1 MRLWLKYGNVFG
13 TVTRMAYTTAQT
25 LDSLLLRS
33 LNFRT
38 PANAAISSQY
48 TLYANGGGQTYWSNT
63 VSPSD
68 LSTLS
73 TIFTSSLQTQSTVT
87 GNFYNIYN
95 STAIG
100 FSNAAIVNGL
110 RITALSTSMD
120 VSLSNVYSTLYGE
133 ILEISTISTFYNEL
147 SAVQSSVNAGLSSL
161 STVIDIQNTSTY
173 STLTVNYFA
182 ADNCLWNST
191 LSTIGDQLSSLS
203 SVVAYQSDLSTLS
216 TTLTLQLFSTTTGAF
231 AYTDTQIGD
240 VNSTISTLY
249 FSSIVPVQ
257 STSDGLAAIIQ
268 PFAALSTNLSSITG
282 DWIST
287 SIGVNNIPV
296 YSTIYGINYC
306 LSTSISTLAQS
317 TLDLT
322 ISYSTFSTNY
332 IGDYSTILGLNVL
345 NSTYI
350 QSLQYQFDVIT
361 TSSILA
367 SIYSSFVDL
376 EYYTSTL
383 VGSTNASFV
392 VFESTLL
399 STTYSYNISASIVFF
414 DTYASSL
421 YASTLSTLIPSTMA
435 YTSSLVS
442 TLYSTSYTYLISSL
456 NSTIFELI
464 DDYNST
470 ISSYTYIY
478 ISTVEDNYN
487 SSVLQYLSAPA
498 GEMLSTYSS
507 LNYYALSTFQSTSA
521 GQLADQSTLFYSSFL
536 QWDSS
541 ITELTSTASSLIYIQ
556 SSVINSTLIG
566 YNSTLTYYLNS
577 TNTYVLEYTTVQA
590 NNTLLLIENSTTTTY
605 NQFVTDL
612 QAASSTAALSS
623 IYTFTNMDLSGT
635 TSTAT
640 MDLASYRNF
649 YITIYDIT
657 DGIPYVVTYIKNT
670 ISALDYRAGL
680 ITINVST
687 VGSPYTYNG
696 GRLRFDV
703 NRWGMPTTTNGNIIP
718 YISSSAYT
726 VQYQYNVINSIVY
739 TNLLNIYP
747 VLDIQNPYVD
757 PTTLLNVYVSS
768 LGMYSPT
775 AFWRGSPVVVSWTNY
790 TFYPYL
796 STLDTNVDILVDV
809 IVAGST
815 ITSYGPY
822 PFSQSTTTVYAP
834 FLTNQQYPVIP
845 TSVEIYIAGLE
856 AKAAALTF
864 STIIP
869 GFDDLTLTPFGYPGN
884 PGFPTYGF
892 GPNWIG
898 GTELVALTDNQA
910 VPMYGMTPNV
920 ITSNILFTPTFYYYN
935 SDPLYVPTNL
945 LDGVFNTVGM
955 YSMAVPVTNV
965 NYGSIT
971 GAYQFYDETA
981 MMSYFSLRF
990 SMPGHY
996 LSLLTYLIQAVS
1008 INITIYNTLL
1018 YNVYNGVITGVVDN
1032 GDGTFTLENTGS
1044 PTQLFAN
1051 NGDSYTIRVF
1061 INTTPVNDPE
1071 QVMATLTS
1079 IGYTPSTFVGPRG
1092 DLSTGPPYASLADEL
1107 AYADIQPLL
1116 TSNALFSNANIDS
1129 VSTLVYYNFSSLGNT
1144 PNDIYNT
1151 IDSNATA
1158 GMAING
1164 SVFYQGEA
1172 FMSTF
1177 IITNSD
1183 QPQIFRM

>member
-1 MRLWLKYGNVFG
+1 
-13 TVTRMAYTTAQT
+13 MAYTTTQT
-25 LDSLLLRS
+25 LDNLLLRG

-48 TLYANGGGQTYWSNT
+48 TLYANGSGQTYWSNS

-73 TIFTSSLQTQSTVT
+73 TVFTSSLQYQSTVT
-87 GNFYNIYN
+87 GNIFGIYN
-95 STAIG
+95 STAVG
-100 FSNAAIVNGL
+100 FSNAAITNGL

-133 ILEISTISTFYNEL
+133 INGISSISTFYNEL

-161 STVIDIQNTSTY
+161 STVLDIQNTSTY
-173 STLTVNYFA
+173 STLTVNYLA

-203 SVVAYQSDLSTLS
+203 SVVAYESDLSSLS
-216 TTLTLQLFSTTTGAF
+216 TTLTQQLFSTTTGTL
-231 AYTDTQIGD
+231 AYTDIQIGD
-240 VNSTISTLY
+240 VNSTISTIY
-249 FSSIVPVQ
+249 YSSIVPIQ
-257 STSDGLAAIIQ
+257 STSIGLAEIIQ
-268 PFAALSTNLSSITG
+268 PFADLSTNLSSITG

-296 YSTIYGINYC
+296 YSTIYGVNDS
-306 LSTSISTLAQS
+306 LTLGISTLAQS

-332 IGDYSTILGLNVL
+332 IGDYSTIFGLNVL

-350 QSLQYQFDVIT
+350 QNLQYQFDVIT

-367 SIYSSFVDL
+367 SIYSSFIDL

-392 VFESTLL
+392 AFEAELV
-399 STTYSYNISASIVFF
+399 STTTSQNISSSSAFFIAFNDSIY
-414 DTYASSL
+414 TSSV
-421 YASTLSTLIPSTMA
+421 SSVTPSTIE
-435 YTSSLVS
+435 YVSSLVS
-442 TLYSTSYTYLISSL
+442 TLYSTSYTFLISSL
-456 NSTIFELI
+456 NSTIFELT

-507 LNYYALSTFQSTSA
+507 LNYFALSTFQSTSE

-536 QWDSS
+536 LWDSS

-556 SSVINSTLIG
+556 SSVIASTLIG
-566 YNSTLTYYLNS
+566 YPSTLTYYLNS
-577 TNTYVLEYTTVQA
+577 TNTYVLQYTTVQA

-623 IYTFTNMDLSGT
+623 IYTFNNMDLSGT
-635 TSTAT
+635 TSTVT

-657 DGIPYVVTYIKNT
+657 DGIPYIVNYIKNT
-670 ISALDYRAGL
+670 ISALDYRTGL

-696 GRLRFDV
+696 GRLRLDV

-718 YISSSAYT
+718 YISSAAYT
-726 VQYQYNVINSIVY
+726 VQYMYNIINSVVY

-747 VLDIQNPYVD
+747 VLAIQNPYMD
-757 PTTLLNVYVSS
+757 PTTVLNVYVSS
-768 LGMYSPT
+768 LGIYSPT

-796 STLDTNVDILVDV
+796 STLDANVDILVDV
-809 IVAGST
+809 VVAGST

-822 PFSQSTTTVYAP
+822 PFSQSTATVYAP
-834 FLTNQQYPVIP
+834 YLTNQQYPVIP
-845 TSVEIYIAGLE
+845 TRVEIYVAGLE
-856 AKAAALTF
+856 AQAAALTF

-869 GFDDLTLTPFGYPGN
+869 GFDNLTLTPFGYPGDPN
-884 PGFPTYGF
+884 PPTFGF

-910 VPMYGMTPNV
+910 VPLYGMTPNV
-920 ITSNILFTPTFYYYN
+920 ITNNVLYIPTYSYYN
-935 SDPLYVPTNL
+935 NNPLYVPSNL
-945 LDGVFNTVGM
+945 LDGVYNTVGM
-955 YSMAVPVTNV
+955 YSMAVAITNV

-971 GAYQFYDETA
+971 GAYQFYDDTA
-981 MMSYFSLRF
+981 MMGHLSLRF
-990 SMPGHY
+990 SMPGDY
-996 LSLLTYLIQAVS
+996 LPLLTYLIQAVS
-1008 INITIYNTLL
+1008 INITIYNTILVA
-1018 YNVYNGVITGVVDN
+1018 VYNGVITGVVDN

-1044 PTQLFAN
+1044 PSQLFDN
-1051 NGDSYTIRVF
+1051 NGESYTIRVF
-1061 INTTPVNDPE
+1061 VNTTPINDPD

-1092 DLSTGPPYASLADEL
+1092 DLGTGPPYATLADEL
-1107 AYADIQPLL
+1107 AYADIPSLL
-1116 TSNALFSNANIDS
+1116 TSNALFSNTNIDS
-1129 VSTLVYYNFSSLGNT
+1129 VSTLVYYNFSSLSLGNT
-1144 PNDIYNT
+1144 PNDIYNS
-1151 IDSNATA
+1151 IDSNATG

-1164 SVFYQGEA
+1164 SVYYQGEA

-1177 IITNSD
+1177 IITNSS
-1183 QPQIFRM
+1183 QAQIFRM

>member
-1 MRLWLKYGNVFG
+1 
-13 TVTRMAYTTAQT
+13 
-25 LDSLLLRS
+25 
-33 LNFRT
+33 
-38 PANAAISSQY
+38 
-48 TLYANGGGQTYWSNT
+48 
-63 VSPSD
+63 
-68 LSTLS
+68 
-73 TIFTSSLQTQSTVT
+73 VT
-87 GNFYNIYN
+87 GNIFNIYN

-100 FSNAAIVNGL
+100 FSNAAITNGL

-133 ILEISTISTFYNEL
+133 IFGISSISTFYNEL

-161 STVIDIQNTSTY
+161 STTLDIQNTSTY
-173 STLTVNYFA
+173 STLTVNYLA

-203 SVVAYQSDLSTLS
+203 SVCAYQSDLTALS
-216 TTLTLQLFSTTTGAF
+216 TTLTQQLFSTTTGTL
-231 AYTDTQIGD
+231 AYTDRQIGD
-240 VNSTISTLY
+240 VNSTISTIY
-249 FSSIVPVQ
+249 YSSIVPVE
-257 STSDGLAAIIQ
+257 STSLGLTTIFQ
-268 PFAALSTNLSSITG
+268 PFVTLSTNLSSITG

-287 SIGVNNIPV
+287 SIGVNNIPI
-296 YSTIYGINYC
+296 YSTIYGLNNC

-317 TLDLT
+317 TLELT

-332 IGDYSTILGLNVL
+332 IGDYSTILGLNSL
-345 NSTYI
+345 NTSTSI
-350 QSLQYQFDVIT
+350 GLQYQLNVIT

-367 SIYSSFVDL
+367 SIYSSFIDL

-383 VGSTNASFV
+383 IGSTNKSFV
-392 VFESTLL
+392 AFESSLLVSTGIQNVSTSAGYFDYYVSTL
-399 STTYSYNISASIVFF
+399 Y
-414 DTYASSL
+414 D
-421 YASTLSTLIPSTMA
+421 STLSTLIPSTMS

-456 NSTIFELI
+456 NSTIFELT
-464 DDYNST
+464 DEYNST

-487 SSVLQYLSAPA
+487 SSVLQYLSSPA

-507 LNYYALSTFQSTSA
+507 LNYFALSTFQSTSE

-536 QWDSS
+536 LWDSS

-556 SSVINSTLIG
+556 SSVIASTLIG
-566 YNSTLTYYLNS
+566 YPSTLTYYLDS
-577 TNTYVLEYTTVQA
+577 TNTYVLQYTTVQA
-590 NNTLLLIENSTTTTY
+590 NNALLLIENSTTTTY
-605 NQFVTDL
+605 NQFVNDL

-649 YITIYDIT
+649 YITIYNIA
-657 DGIPYVVTYIKNT
+657 DGTPYIVNYIKNT

-696 GRLRFDV
+696 GRLRLDV

-718 YISSSAYT
+718 YISSAAYT
-726 VQYQYNVINSIVY
+726 VQYQYNIINSIVY

-747 VLDIQNPYVD
+747 VLAIQNPYVD
-757 PTTLLNVYVSS
+757 PTTVLDVYVST
-768 LGMYSPT
+768 LGIYSPT
-775 AFWRGSPVVVSWTNY
+775 TFWRGSPVVVSWSNY

-796 STLDTNVDILVDV
+796 STLDANVDILIDV
-809 IVAGST
+809 VVAGST

-822 PFSQSTTTVYAP
+822 PLSQSTATVYAP
-834 FLTNQQYPVIP
+834 YLTNQQYPVIP
-845 TSVEIYIAGLE
+845 TRVEIYVAGLE
-856 AKAAALTF
+856 AQSAALTF

-869 GFDDLTLTPFGYPGN
+869 GFDNLTLTPANYPGD
-884 PGFPTYGF
+884 PGPPTFGF

-910 VPMYGMTPNV
+910 VPLYGMTPNI
-920 ITSNILFTPTFYYYN
+920 ITSNANYIPTYYYYDN
-935 SDPLYVPTNL
+935 NPLYAPGNL
-945 LDGVFNTVGM
+945 LDGVFNTLGM
-955 YSMAVPVTNV
+955 YSMMVPVTNV
-965 NYGSIT
+965 NFGSIT
-971 GAYQFYDETA
+971 GVYQFYDETA
-981 MMSYFSLRF
+981 MMGYLSLRF
-990 SMPGHY
+990 SMPGDY
-996 LSLLTYLIQAVS
+996 LSLLKYLIQVVT

-1018 YNVYNGVITGVVDN
+1018 DIAYSDIITGVVDN
-1032 GDGTFTLENTGS
+1032 GDGTFTLENTGY
-1044 PTQLFAN
+1044 TAQLFDN
-1051 NGDSYTIRVF
+1051 VDQSFTIRVSV
-1061 INTTPVNDPE
+1061 NTTPVNDPG

-1092 DLSTGPPYASLADEL
+1092 DLNIGPPYASLADEL

-1116 TSNALFSNANIDS
+1116 TSNALFFNRNIDS
-1129 VSTLVYYNFSSLGNT
+1129 VSSLVYYNFSSLGNT
-1144 PNDIYNT
+1144 PNDIYNI

-1158 GMAING
+1158 GMAIHG
-1164 SVFYQGEA
+1164 SVYYQGEA

-1177 IITNSD
+1177 IVTNSD
-1183 QPQIFRM
+1183 APQIFRM